1 MKVVANAG
9 VKVRNRSSLF
19 EIVCGFA
26 STVRRRIG
34 SPVAMTSH
42 ANMTNYR
49 SISRAVLGRF
59 HKGHTSKGRLIA
71 PSNKSFGQIVCVF
84 VTASA
89 TQIPENTDTE

>member
-1 MKVVANAG
+1 MANTG
-9 VKVRNRSSLF
+9 VKVKNRSSFF
-19 EIVCGFA
+19 ERVCGFA

-49 SISRAVLGRF
+49 SINRAVLLGSLR
-59 HKGHTSKGRLIA
+59 GHTSKGRLIA